1 MYILIMTSK
10 KLNIYNIKAGCRYV
24 YPKLTIYNISEKSI
38 YRGELPERAEA
49 HHSWTPCGHPQTT
62 SNLTE

>member
-1 MYILIMTSK
+1 MTSK

-49 HHSWTPCGHPQTT
+49 HHSWTVDTLWPPTDHIE
-62 SNLTE
+62 LD